1 MKSEREVNREG
12 GKEGRR
18 EAGRERER
26 ERRRVGR
33 RVEIKKNDTDCT
45 LSINRIDFPL
55 QIQRAPRT
63 NVNNGPY
70 SEMDFSRVIDV
81 I

>member
-1 MKSEREVNREG
+1 MGEG
-12 GKEGRR
+12 DRGE
-18 EAGRERER
+18 RERER
-26 ERRRVGR
+26 EATYGT
-33 RVEIKKNDTDCT
+33 EENLKNDTDCT

-63 NVNNGPY
+63 NVNNGPH

-81 I
+81 IQHS